1 MSRPLPVCRA
11 TRRRHS
17 VGTVSSLPI
26 AILCSC
32 AAWQACGE
40 AERIAAIRALSRAW
54 RCSTCLC
61 IRHRRGESVL
71 HGRQRRPSQ
80 GRRAAVASTVVAVG
94 HVRAAAGA
102 ARGPQCPEIPHARQA
117 RRAGDRTNRPR
128 KADHGIG
135 VNRAF
140 KSGSWEAAP
149 HFRKNHQVHLHH
161 IFQKLSIRNRMR
173 LPISAVCFRSPRD
186 RRTGNGLTARL
197 CNIRCDRTKFV
208 SSISRYF
215 RRVRMS

>member
-1 MSRPLPVCRA
+1 MPAATRSRFSGGRHGPRPLPVCRA

-17 VGTVSSLPI
+17 VGTVSSSPI

-40 AERIAAIRALSRAW
+40 AECIAAIRALSPSL

-102 ARGPQCPEIPHARQA
+102 ARGPQCSEIPHARQA
-117 RRAGDRTNRPR
+117 RRAGDRTNGPR

-135 VNRAF
+135 VNRSF

-149 HFRKNHQVHLHH
+149 HFRKNHQGPPA
-161 IFQKLSIRNRMR
+161 SY
-173 LPISAVCFRSPRD
+173 LPEALDPEPDCACQYRPYASAVPA
-186 RRTGNGLTARL
+186 TAEQ
-197 CNIRCDRTKFV
+197 V
-208 SSISRYF
+208 
-215 RRVRMS
+215 MA